1 MPKLKLQV
9 QMTVDGRIAGPHGEM
24 DFMTWD
30 WDDELKAYVEE
41 LTESVDTIIL
51 GRKLAE
57 GFIPYWAGVAANP
70 EEPEQA
76 SGKRF
81 TEMPKV
87 VFSRTLDQSN
97 WPNAVVASDLTGEVT
112 RLKQAGGKDLITYGG
127 AELVSS
133 LLRHRLIDELHLF
146 INPVAIGEGK
156 TIFDRLEGSQA
167 LKLVQ
172 SKGFPCGIALQH
184 YAVVRE

>member
-1 MPKLKLQV
+1 MRKLKLQV
-9 QMTVDGRIAGPHGEM
+9 QMTVDGRIAGPNGEM

-30 WDDELKAYVEE
+30 WDDEIKAYVEE
-41 LTESVDTIIL
+41 LTASADTILL

-70 EEPEQA
+70 DEPEQA
-76 SGKRF
+76 SGKQF

-87 VFSRTLDQSN
+87 VFSRTLDEAE
-97 WPNAVVASDLTGEVT
+97 WPNAVVASDLAGEVT
-112 RLKQAGGKDLITYGG
+112 RLKQAGGRDLITYGG
-127 AELVSS
+127 AEFVSS

-146 INPVAIGEGK
+146 VNPVALGEGK
-156 TIFDRLEGSQA
+156 TIFEQLEGRQA
-167 LKLVQ
+167 LKLMQ
-172 SKGFPCGIALQH
+172 SKAFPCGIALLH